1 MTGEVIF
8 VDSSVFLA
16 FFVDGVDIFGKLRGL
31 LVTST
36 NVIEEVTYV
45 LIKERAKDVTGIGKH
60 YDLLTYLREHP
71 DTVKQIASEVISD
84 VSSLLNALKIVVLAP
99 VSYSEM
105 FDVVKNYGLLPN
117 DALIVATC
125 RYYGIKKIATFDED
139 FKRVDFL
146 EVVEL
151 EDS

>member
-1 MTGEVIF
+1 MTGGVIF
-8 VDSSVFLA
+8 VDSSVFLM
-16 FFVDGVDIFGKLRGL
+16 FFIDGVDIFEKLSGT

-45 LIKERAKDVTGIGKH
+45 LIKERAKDVTGISKH
-60 YDLLTYLREHP
+60 YDLLTYLREYP
-71 DTVKQIASEVISD
+71 DTVKQVADEVISD
-84 VSSLLNALKIVVLAP
+84 VSNLLSALKITVLAP
-99 VSYSEM
+99 ASYSEM
-105 FDVVKNYGLLPN
+105 FDVVRNYGLLPN

-151 EDS
+151 KDS

>member
-8 VDSSVFLA
+8 VDSSVFLM
-16 FFVDGVDIFGKLRGL
+16 FFIDGVDIFEKLSGT

-45 LIKERAKDVTGIGKH
+45 LIKERAKDVTGISKH
-60 YDLLTYLREHP
+60 YDLLTYLREYP
-71 DTVKQIASEVISD
+71 DTVKQVADEVISD
-84 VSSLLNALKIVVLAP
+84 VSNLLSALKITVLAP
-99 VSYSEM
+99 ASYSEM
-105 FDVVKNYGLLPN
+105 FDVVRNYGLLPN

-151 EDS
+151 KDS

>member
-1 MTGEVIF
+1 MIEEVIF

-45 LIKERAKDVTGIGKH
+45 LIKERAKDITGINRH
-60 YDLLTYLREHP
+60 YDLLTYLRENP
-71 DTVKQIASEVISD
+71 NMVKQIADEVISD
-84 VSSLLNALKIVVLAP
+84 VLSLLNALKIVVLAP
-99 VSYSEM
+99 ASHLEM
-105 FDVVKNYGLLPN
+105 FNIVKNYGLLPN

-139 FKRVDFL
+139 FKRVNFL
-146 EVVEL
+146 KVVV
-151 EDS
+151 S

>member
-45 LIKERAKDVTGIGKH
+45 LIKERAKDVAGISKH

-71 DTVKQIASEVISD
+71 DTVKQIASEVILD

-105 FDVVKNYGLLPN
+105 FDVIIWL
-117 DALIVATC
+117 A
-125 RYYGIKKIATFDED
+125 
-139 FKRVDFL
+139 
-146 EVVEL
+146 
-151 EDS
+151 S

>member
-16 FFVDGVDIFGKLRGL
+16 FFVDGIDIFGKLIGL

-45 LIKERAKDVTGIGKH
+45 LIKEQAKDVTGISRH
-60 YDLLTYLREHP
+60 YDLLTYLRENP
-71 DTVKQIASEVISD
+71 DTVKQIAGEIISD

-99 VSYSEM
+99 ASYSEM